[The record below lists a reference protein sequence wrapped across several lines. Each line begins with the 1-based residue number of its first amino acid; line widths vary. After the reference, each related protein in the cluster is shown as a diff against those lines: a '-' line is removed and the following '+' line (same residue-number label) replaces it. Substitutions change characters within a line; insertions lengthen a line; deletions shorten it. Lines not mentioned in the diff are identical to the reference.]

1 MKHPKRMLVALLVI
15 VFMVSMCAGRYPV
28 SLETIVNIFNK
39 RVEPDMAEAVFL
51 KIRLPRITLVM
62 ICGGALSLAGF
73 MYQSVFQNP
82 LVSGDVLGVTQGCS
96 VGAILALLLGGGALS
111 VQLGSFA
118 AGILTVAICIKM
130 AGILKGNR
138 TLNLILVGIVVG
150 ALANAM
156 IMMLKMGADPYREL
170 PAIEFW
176 LMGSFS
182 SAKWTDVVY
191 TGSIAGVAFLLL
203 YHLRYQVFVLSHG
216 EEEAAALGIEVKRV
230 RLLVLAASTV
240 LISSVISVAGIV
252 SWVGL
257 IAPHLVR
264 LLLKQ
269 PLYKNMGSAVI
280 GGSFLLLTAD
290 TLARSLWSFE
300 MPISILTSIM
310 GALFLWYLL
319 SKRGVRL

>member
-1 MKHPKRMLVALLVI
+1 MKHPKRMLVAFLII
-15 VFMVSMCAGRYPV
+15 VFVVSMCTGRYPV
-28 SLETIVNIFNK
+28 SLETIVNIFH
-39 RVEPDMAEAVFL
+39 RRIEPDMAEAVFL

-62 ICGGALSLAGF
+62 ISGGALSLAGY

-96 VGAILALLLGGGALS
+96 IGAILAMLLGGGTLS

-118 AGILTVAICIKM
+118 AGILTVGICIRM
-130 AGILKGNR
+130 AGVLKGNR

-182 SAKWTDVVY
+182 TAKWADVVY
-191 TGSIAGVAFLLL
+191 TGSIAGVAFLIL

-216 EEEAAALGIEVKRV
+216 EEEAVSLGIEVKYV
-230 RLLVLAASTV
+230 RFLVIAASTV

-264 LLLKQ
+264 LLLKK

-280 GGSFLLLTAD
+280 GGSILLLSAD
-290 TLARSLWSFE
+290 TLARTLWSFE
-300 MPISILTSIM
+300 MPISILTSII

-319 SKRGVRL
+319 AKRGVRL